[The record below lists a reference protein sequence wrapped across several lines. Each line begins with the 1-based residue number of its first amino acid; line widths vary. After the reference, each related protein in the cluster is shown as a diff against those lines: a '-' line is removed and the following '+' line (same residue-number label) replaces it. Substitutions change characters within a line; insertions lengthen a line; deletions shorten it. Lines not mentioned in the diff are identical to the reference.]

1 MNTKT
6 IHILVTSIFLLVF
19 GFAVLVGQNIKPE
32 QKSDSQE
39 QVNSGYITL
48 NSGEILIVEEE
59 PIIPSL
65 TGDDNVE
72 SPVVNE
78 ENYKEIYHSGFTRDD
93 PRQRMVWEAYDLGG
107 LEFVSLIECENG
119 LRNPKAVWDG
129 GMSFWLCQL
138 NIRRHGEP
146 LKEEWNDR
154 PYQLSVCYS
163 KWKWGTKFY
172 WPSRLIWGKRCSEVA
187 KKRFYF
193 G

>member
-1 MNTKT
+1 MNDKA
-6 IHILVTSIFLLVF
+6 INALVTSIFLLVF
-19 GFAVLVGQNIKPE
+19 GFAILVGQNIKPE

-39 QVNSGYITL
+39 QITTGSITL

-119 LRNPKAVWDG
+119 LRNPKAV
-129 GMSFWLCQL
+129 
-138 NIRRHGEP
+138 
-146 LKEEWNDR
+146 
-154 PYQLSVCYS
+154 
-163 KWKWGTKFY
+163 
-172 WPSRLIWGKRCSEVA
+172 
-187 KKRFYF
+187 
-193 G
+193 

>member
-1 MNTKT
+1 MNDKK
-6 IHILVTSIFLLVF
+6 INVLVASIFLLVF

-39 QVNSGYITL
+39 PADYIIL
-48 NSGEILIVEEE
+48 NSGETFTIEEE
-59 PIIPSL
+59 PSIW
-65 TGDDNVE
+65 
-72 SPVVNE
+72 
-78 ENYKEIYHSGFTRDD
+78 HSGFLSGDY
-93 PRQRMVWEAYDLGG
+93 RQEIVQEAYKLGG

-119 LRNPKAVWDG
+119 LRNPKAVWDN

-146 LKEEWNDR
+146 LEEERNDR
-154 PYQLSVCYS
+154 TYQLSTCYS

-172 WPSRLIWGKRCSEVA
+172 WLQRLIWGKRCWEVV

-193 G
+193 L

>member
-1 MNTKT
+1 MSDKSINA
-6 IHILVTSIFLLVF
+6 LVTSIYLLVF

-39 QVNSGYITL
+39 QITTGSITL

-119 LRNPKAVWDG
+119 LRNPKAV
-129 GMSFWLCQL
+129 
-138 NIRRHGEP
+138 
-146 LKEEWNDR
+146 
-154 PYQLSVCYS
+154 
-163 KWKWGTKFY
+163 
-172 WPSRLIWGKRCSEVA
+172 
-187 KKRFYF
+187 
-193 G
+193 

>member
-1 MNTKT
+1 MNAKS
-6 IHILVTSIFLLVF
+6 INALVTSIFLLVF
-19 GFAVLVGQNIKPE
+19 GFTVLVGQNIKPE

-39 QVNSGYITL
+39 LVTWDYMIL
-48 NSGEILIVEEE
+48 NSWETITIEEE

-146 LKEEWNDR
+146 LEEERNDR
-154 PYQLSVCYS
+154 PYQLSVCFE
-163 KWKWGTKFY
+163 KWKSGTKFY
-172 WPSRLIWGKRCSEVA
+172 GPQRMIWGKKCSEVV
-187 KKRFYF
+187 KERFYF
-193 G
+193 L

>member
-6 IHILVTSIFLLVF
+6 IHILVASIYLLVMGF
-19 GFAVLVGQNIKPE
+19 GILVGQNIKPE
-32 QKSDSQE
+32 QKPDSQDPTTWD
-39 QVNSGYITL
+39 YIIL
-48 NSGEILIVEEE
+48 NSWETFTIEEE
-59 PIIPSL
+59 PSI
-65 TGDDNVE
+65 TGDYNAE

-78 ENYKEIYHSGFTRDD
+78 EDYKEIYHSGFTRDD

-146 LKEEWNDR
+146 LEEEWNDR

-163 KWKWGTKFY
+163 KWKSGTKFY
-172 WPSRLIWGKRCSEVA
+172 WPQRLIWGKRCSEVA

-193 G
+193 L